1 VIHDLV
7 IKKLDAAKQ
16 LLAEAK
22 TIQDA
27 KKIVDMAQ
35 AAEIYA
41 KRQRLGEDAIGYAH
55 DIKLE
60 ALRLLGTMLQ
70 ATKRAKP
77 AVGSKIIGS
86 KRVPMKDPTPTLAD
100 LGLDK
105 KTSMLAR
112 RVANLSP
119 EKFKD
124 VQASVVTLAKMTQ
137 PPKGTLGTGDNE
149 WYTPTEYLDAARIVL
164 KTIDLDPAS
173 SEQANRTV
181 QATRF
186 YSQQENGLLHPWF
199 GTVWLNPPYAQ
210 PLIGQFIEKLLE
222 ELTAKRT
229 TAALVLTHNYTDT
242 AWFHRAA
249 SHANALCFTR
259 GRIAF
264 LDPDGKPAAPTQ
276 GQAFHYFGPHVDR
289 FATQFAPHGLI
300 LVPR

>member
-1 VIHDLV
+1 MIHDLV

-60 ALRLLGTMLQ
+60 ALRLLGTMLD
-70 ATKRAKP
+70 ATERAKGGRP
-77 AVGSKIIGS
+77 YKNKS
-86 KRVPMKDPTPTLAD
+86 TPPKSEGVETIKE
-100 LGLDK
+100 LGLDY